1 MDKQPTVDARMAQA
15 KEFYRGVQSV
25 LIIQGLTSRDVAKLF
40 RVGKSIFKLLRDN
53 FLPLYKPLSDKELG
67 KFFVDD
73 TKILHEALN
82 QHQSDQDQEE
92 MTKRGEEMPHWLGGS
107 QVVAL
112 EKKNCGVTHP
122 AFAIGQE
129 WMNSLMNCFTVL

>member
-1 MDKQPTVDARMAQA
+1 MILWCTIK
-15 KEFYRGVQSV
+15 
-25 LIIQGLTSRDVAKLF
+25 
-40 RVGKSIFKLLRDN
+40 
-53 FLPLYKPLSDKELG
+53 LG

-82 QHQSDQDQEE
+82 QHQSDEDQEE

-112 EKKNCGVTHP
+112 EKKNRGVTHP